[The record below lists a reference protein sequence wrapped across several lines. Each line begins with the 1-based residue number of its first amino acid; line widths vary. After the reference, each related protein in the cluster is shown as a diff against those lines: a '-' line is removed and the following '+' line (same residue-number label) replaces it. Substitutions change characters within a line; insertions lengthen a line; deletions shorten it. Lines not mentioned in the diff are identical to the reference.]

1 MKQIVLIGTAD
12 TAKDIY
18 SFIMEEKQLIL
29 IFRLELVFQHLDLIK
44 LQEIIL
50 NYIFD
55 MVLMDYLE

>member
-1 MKQIVLIGTAD
+1 MLQ
-12 TAKDIY
+12 DIY